1 MALIFEELANSPRE
15 RGDEN
20 GLSAVRE
27 FKCAWE
33 DRYDVVRHFMGT
45 RTPFGPLG
53 IKAFPGFPS
62 CLASSYSIEPLSND
76 LTPDAVS
83 ISADVTNS
91 YTGKPVKVT
100 INYTTKQYTSEAP
113 RDDMPTVEPGTFLS
127 YRQRFGVSMLTL
139 KGRTFVWE
147 DNLSGTDPVPE
158 DVVMT
163 KRIPLVE
170 HSLTWHKVT
179 RPPWKVIR
187 QLTGCVNSSTFV
199 GAEEETLL
207 FDGAEADREFEID
220 PDQSSTW
227 RLSYTFLER
236 RIVNALNV
244 NGVDTEEV
252 YGWNHAY
259 RPHDGEWKR
268 PRRRLSPARYT
279 FAKADFSE
287 LFRYAT

>member
-1 MALIFEELANSPRE
+1 MAVAHEELQNSPRI

-20 GLSAVRE
+20 GLTAVRE
-27 FKCAWE
+27 LKCAWDDAIPLARE
-33 DRYDVVRHFMGT
+33 YMGT
-45 RTPFGPLG
+45 RTPFGPALV
-53 IKAFPGFPS
+53 ASFPGFPF
-62 CLASSYSIEPLSND
+62 CLATSFSIDPLFAD
-76 LTPDAVS
+76 LTPEQISVNTS
-83 ISADVTNS
+83 IVNT
-91 YTGKPVKVT
+91 YGTKPAKVT
-100 INYTTKQYTSEAP
+100 INFTTKPYTAEEP
-113 RDDMPTVEPGTFLS
+113 REEMPTTEPGTFLS
-127 YRQRFGVSMLTL
+127 YRMRFGVSMLTL

-179 RPPWKVIR
+179 RPPWKAIR
-187 QLTGCVNSSTFV
+187 QLTGTINTSTFV
-199 GAEEETLL
+199 GAEADTLL
-207 FDGAEADREFEID
+207 FDGAEADREYEID
-220 PDQSSTW
+220 PDQESTW

-244 NGVDTEEV
+244 NGVDVEEV
-252 YGWNHAY
+252 YGWNHQY

-279 FAKADFSE
+279 YATSDFSE